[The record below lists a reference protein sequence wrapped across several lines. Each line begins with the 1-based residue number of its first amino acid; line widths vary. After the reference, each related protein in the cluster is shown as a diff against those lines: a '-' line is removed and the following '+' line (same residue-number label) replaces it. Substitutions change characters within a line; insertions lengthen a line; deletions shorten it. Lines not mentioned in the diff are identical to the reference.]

1 MRASARAG
9 EGVQVHPASLE
20 RDLSVPLTSL
30 SAVST
35 HTASTDVRARH
46 AQLATEVAD
55 HQFRY
60 YVLDAPIVSDG
71 QFDTLWRELVEIEE
85 RHPELATPDS
95 PTQKVGGKFSTEFT
109 AHDHLERMLSL
120 DNAFSPD
127 ELRAWAERVV
137 RDVGEV
143 SYLCELKIDG
153 LAVNLL
159 YEDGVLTRALTRG
172 DGRTGEDITLNM
184 RTLDEVPERLTGTA
198 EFPVPRLVEVRGEVY
213 FRLADFEALNA
224 SLVEAGKPP
233 FANPRNTAA
242 GSLRQ
247 KDPRVTAS
255 RHLRLICHGL
265 GKRAGFDPQRQSEA
279 YAALKAWGLP
289 VSDRTV
295 VLHGVDEVQKHVT
308 YWGEHRHDIEHEI
321 DGVVVKVDEV
331 ALQRRLGSTS
341 RAPRWAIAYKY
352 PPEEA
357 TTRLLDIRVNVGRTG
372 RVTPFAFMEPVTV
385 SGSTVSL
392 ATLHNA
398 DEVRRKGVLIGDR
411 VVIRKAGDV
420 IPEVLGPVVE
430 ARDGTE
436 RAFVMPTHCPECGT
450 ALARQKAGDVD
461 LRCPNARSCPAQL
474 RERIFHLAGRGAFDI
489 EVLGYEAATAL
500 LTSGVVRDEGDVF
513 ALTED
518 DLLRVELFRTKA
530 GALSANGRKLLD
542 NLDTAKDRPLWRV
555 LVALSI
561 RHVGPTAAQ
570 ALAREFGSLDA
581 IEAAAEQAARD
592 TAAAGVS
599 LTSDGTADDPA
610 IDDGAEQ
617 PGSAEDAVAGAATG
631 EATGADVRAEGDA
644 SRMGPDEH
652 AVADAADA
660 EAERA
665 AADELAGD
673 GAKGTETERAAAGE
687 LVDGDAAGADA
698 ERAAEEV
705 ALVAAAKAARDA
717 DRARVKAVAAALAP
731 IASVD
736 GVGPT
741 IAAAVRDW
749 FAVDW
754 HREVVARWRAAG
766 VRMVDEVDASV
777 PRTLEG
783 LSIVVTG
790 SMEEFSRD
798 EAKEAIM
805 ARGGRAAGSVS
816 GRRPS
821 SSRAKRRGRSST
833 RPASW
838 AYRSSTRR
846 ASVSCSTGGP
856 RRLRRWPRWTIDAPE
871 RARAPSQSVV
881 IFVWRGWR
889 LVLSGRGDGPAGGTV
904 CGAAGGAERIA
915 SGGRASGAPGAGPP
929 PGPGRPGRRPAR
941 RHLGA
946 RTPPRAGHAGDAR
959 TRARRRRSRGDP
971 HRGAVDGDRRHHR
984 SLDRARPPPTDR
996 GRARLGPARPGEAR
1010 LLLGERARAGV
1021 GGDLQRRRLGRHRRR
1036 AGRVDER

>member
-1 MRASARAG
+1 VDPVDSWFTRLRM
-9 EGVQVHPASLE
+9 
-20 RDLSVPLTSL
+20 SVPLVSL
-30 SAVST
+30 TVVST
-35 HTASTDVRARH
+35 DTDPRERH
-46 AQLATEVAD
+46 ARLAAEVAD

-71 QFDTLWRELVEIEE
+71 QFDALWRELVELEE
-85 RHPELATPDS
+85 KHPELSTPDS
-95 PTQKVGGKFSTEFT
+95 PTQKVGSKFSTDFT

-127 ELRAWAERVV
+127 EMRAWAERVA
-137 RDVGEV
+137 REVGEV

-159 YEDGVLTRALTRG
+159 YENGLLTRALTRG

-184 RTLDEVPERLTGTA
+184 RTLEEVPERLTGTA
-198 EFPVPRLVEVRGEVY
+198 EFPVPELVEVRGEVY

-247 KDPRVTAS
+247 KDPRVTGS

-265 GKRAGFDPQRQSEA
+265 GKRIGFDPRRQSEA
-279 YAALKAWGLP
+279 YAALRTWGLP

-295 VLHGVDEVQKHVT
+295 VRHGVGEVLEHVT

-331 ALQRRLGSTS
+331 ALQRRLGATS

-357 TTRLLDIRVNVGRTG
+357 TTKLLDIRVNVGRTG

-420 IPEVLGPVVE
+420 IPEVLGPVVD

-474 RERIFHLAGRGAFDI
+474 RERLFHLAGRGAFDI

-500 LTSGVVRDEGDVF
+500 LTSGVLQDEGDVF

-542 NLDTAKDRPLWRV
+542 NLDSAKDRPLWRV

-592 TAAAGVS
+592 TEAAGVA
-599 LTSDGTADDPA
+599 LTSDGAAGEPDPA
-610 IDDGAEQ
+610 ENGDVPA
-617 PGSAEDAVAGAATG
+617 PGSETASVTAVAGPDETA
-631 EATGADVRAEGDA
+631 VGDA
-644 SRMGPDEH
+644 
-652 AVADAADA
+652 AAA

-665 AADELAGD
+665 AVEDAEADA
-673 GAKGTETERAAAGE
+673 RAAAE
-687 LVDGDAAGADA
+687 
-698 ERAAEEV
+698 
-705 ALVAAAKAARDA
+705 AKVARDA
-717 DRARVKAVAAALAP
+717 ARARTRAVAAALAP

-754 HREVVARWRAAG
+754 HRDVVARWRAAG
-766 VRMVDEVDASV
+766 VRMVDEVDTSV

-790 SMEEFSRD
+790 SMEGFSRD

-805 ARGGRAAGSVS
+805 SRGGRAAGSVS
-816 GRRPS
+816 KKT
-821 SSRAKRRGRSST
+821 AF
-833 RPASW
+833 
-838 AYRSSTRR
+838 
-846 ASVSCSTGGP
+846 
-856 RRLRRWPRWTIDAPE
+856 
-871 RARAPSQSVV
+871 VV
-881 IFVWRGWR
+881 
-889 LVLSGRGDGPAGGTV
+889 
-904 CGAAGGAERIA
+904 
-915 SGGRASGAPGAGPP
+915 
-929 PGPGRPGRRPAR
+929 
-941 RHLGA
+941 
-946 RTPPRAGHAGDAR
+946 AGDAPGSKYDKALELGVPLLDESGFR
-959 TRARRRRSRGDP
+959 VLLERGPEAAREV
-971 HRGAVDGDRRHHR
+971 A
-984 SLDRARPPPTDR
+984 TI
-996 GRARLGPARPGEAR
+996 
-1010 LLLGERARAGV
+1010 
-1021 GGDLQRRRLGRHRRR
+1021 GG
-1036 AGRVDER
+1036 